1 MKHVIAVLVENRFG
15 VLARIAGL
23 FSSRGFNIDSL
34 TVGVTHDP
42 DISRM
47 TVVVTGDDR
56 VLEQVTKQLN
66 KLVDVIRVQDFTEE
80 SCVDRELVLVKVV
93 CTQKTRAEIIQIVE
107 IFKAKIVDFNLKTI
121 TVEIVGAQDRIEA
134 FIDLMRTYGI
144 REIART
150 GRIALARG

>member
-1 MKHVIAVLVENRFG
+1 MKHVIAVLVENQFG

-47 TVVVTGDDR
+47 TIVVTGDDR

-80 SCVDRELVLVKVV
+80 SCVDRELVLVKVG

-121 TVEIVGAQDRIEA
+121 TIEIVGTQDRIEA

-144 REIART
+144 RELART
-150 GRIALARG
+150 GRIALSRG